1 MPTAL
6 GPTLYALER
15 GSSQA
20 VDGRRGS
27 CARWP
32 DLTQTL
38 QPAVPAVACSV
49 APAGSLSHE
58 SRVNSSLPS
67 VKLPSRTSNSI
78 PPGRGTEMFMP
89 GAQRSMKT
97 SSQALSYNRANS
109 TPREAGRGR
118 ERKAGA
124 VDAHWRPVIGVE
136 LPQLDKDRATGLR
149 AGCVATGRWVADIS
163 ARGVVAVLIL
173 KYAVQHQELLAATV
187 GVGREAAVRGV
198 ADDRGRARHLIAD
211 AVEHSSVDTG
221 NGRRRP
227 VQAGRVNCRASA
239 KVRVQI

>member
-58 SRVNSSLPS
+58 SRLKSSPPS
-67 VKLPSRTSNSI
+67 AKLPSRTSNSI
-78 PPGRGTEMFMP
+78 PPGRGTAMLVP
-89 GAQRSMKT
+89 GAQRSRRT
-97 SSQALSYNRANS
+97 SSPALLYNCANS
-109 TPREAGRGR
+109 TPERRG
-118 ERKAGA
+118 A
-124 VDAHWRPVIGVE
+124 DAKDKPEVSMRTGVRSSGSNCHSLTKIVQPGSE
-136 LPQLDKDRATGLR
+136 PGVWLLVGGLR
-149 AGCVATGRWVADIS
+149 T
-163 ARGVVAVLIL
+163 
-173 KYAVQHQELLAATV
+173 
-187 GVGREAAVRGV
+187 
-198 ADDRGRARHLIAD
+198 
-211 AVEHSSVDTG
+211 
-221 NGRRRP
+221 
-227 VQAGRVNCRASA
+227 
-239 KVRVQI
+239 